1 MADGNQLKMGDQI
14 DVPDDDPFAEL
25 TRIMGFD
32 PRQSVKQA
40 EAEKAV
46 VAASPQRDRD
56 PRPAMDH
63 ASNDDDFSIDL
74 EKELM
79 GEFSADEDD
88 DFANLDFAEVAPSAD
103 AQPASEPQVEAA
115 EAAADSAEID
125 FDFDAAIAASV
136 AQDTGAARYAPAD
149 AGAAV
154 ARSVEMDVAEPDL
167 AGSAH
172 HDLDFAAEL
181 DAAMAADD
189 SEMSDAFS
197 LVEEQAGQEPVAAYG
212 SEVEDAAVDA
222 HAADAM
228 DFRLEASDLHLD
240 AGDLHLD
247 EADFDANSDDPD
259 QDHVPAAVDELRLD
273 PADLHFGADTSDDAS
288 VSAVE
293 SDRHF
298 GPTDDHAGE
307 QEFTLDAAD
316 LDLDEG
322 YADADGE
329 EIEVGDEIHF
339 DESDFVVDD
348 GYAPEQEALPA
359 ETRFLYGEAGLAAD
373 PAPYE
378 AEADYPGDA
387 DSDFAR
393 YDAAGAIGAEADPA
407 ARSPMD
413 EAAAEYRDRS
423 AVPADLASA
432 FNLEDELNALLGNHS
447 GNKAPVEEPAYEPRH
462 DNAVSSSASS
472 DLDWELEDL
481 VEAAA
486 SAEHDED
493 FAPEPRRG
501 FSGDARPESG
511 FTRSFGPKDDAP
523 STVDD
528 LYAAAAVASAAH
540 ALPEASPPPRTSMF
554 SRSPAYSERYQQRA
568 DDSGADYHRAASP
581 AWPSAGSV
589 SPREAAHE
597 DPLDVIAEL
606 TAKYSKPLPTG
617 ASAMIGDDMQ
627 ERYAEAPDVETIEVS
642 DRAVA
647 LADDLDLPEFDFND
661 ELPPVSAYD
670 DLDTDFA
677 SLLNDM
683 NDSGAMPADSA
694 NGYADTAGAGY
705 SGQDEPYRASV
716 SPAVAR
722 SGAASTIPGVHRD
735 EQDRFALDPDD
746 LPGSRAMAAGPY
758 ADDYGYDPDLDDA
771 LAVPGMAAAHDE
783 ARPQRRGLLV
793 AGIVG
798 GVALIGALGAFAL
811 SFGGDGDPG
820 TVAIVKVDDGPIKM
834 KPENPG
840 GTSVPNQDSKVYQ
853 TVTGEGS
860 TTDPQ
865 QEKLVTTAEEPVD
878 MAPADEDIE
887 DNPVVAA
894 KSEDRIEQILQDAE
908 GQSDAEIAAVA
919 PRKVRTLVVRPDG
932 TLVPR
937 EDTTD
942 NDIQTDAV
950 ASAQDALADAASTA
964 TGALPEQTD
973 EGRPMAQP
981 GDEQVAA
988 VEPAATQPSSDTPAT
1003 APIAPQRPAEQP
1015 IDVVGEVKP
1024 DQVASAATSAAG
1036 GAWSMQIASQPSEAA
1051 AQTSYKNLLARYGS
1065 VLNGRDANI
1074 VKAEVAGKGTFWRVR
1089 IPAASRNEAISL
1101 CETYKSAGGNCF
1113 VSK

>member
-1 MADGNQLKMGDQI
+1 MADGNQLKMGGQI
-14 DVPDDDPFAEL
+14 DVSDDDPFAEL

-32 PRQSVKQA
+32 PRQSVNQA
-40 EAEKAV
+40 ETEKAV
-46 VAASPQRDRD
+46 VAASPQRERD
-56 PRPAMDH
+56 PQPAMDK

-79 GEFSADEDD
+79 GEFSAHEDD
-88 DFANLDFAEVAPSAD
+88 DFANLDFAEIDSSAD
-103 AQPASEPQVEAA
+103 AEPAAKAEAA
-115 EAAADSAEID
+115 EAASDSAELD

-136 AQDTGAARYAPAD
+136 AEDARAAPHAPAD

-154 ARSVEMDVAEPDL
+154 ARSVEMDMAEPDV
-167 AGSAH
+167 AGGAH
-172 HDLDFAAEL
+172 HDLDIAAEL

-189 SEMSDAFS
+189 FEMSDAFS
-197 LVEEQAGQEPVAAYG
+197 SVEEPAGHEPFAALD
-212 SEVEDAAVDA
+212 SELEDAAVDS
-222 HAADAM
+222 HAADAA

-247 EADFDANSDDPD
+247 EADFVASSDEPDGDTAPAVAEDVRIDP
-259 QDHVPAAVDELRLD
+259 VDLQFD
-273 PADLHFGADTSDDAS
+273 ADLSDGDS
-288 VSAVE
+288 VAAGE

-298 GPTDDHAGE
+298 GPTDDDAGE

-322 YADADGE
+322 YVQSDGE
-329 EIEVGDEIHF
+329 AIYVEDEVHF
-339 DESDFVVDD
+339 DENDFAVDD
-348 GYAPEQEALPA
+348 GYAPEQAAASLEP
-359 ETRFLYGEAGLAAD
+359 RFPYGEAGFAAE
-373 PAPYE
+373 PVPYE
-378 AEADYPGDA
+378 AEAVDPADA
-387 DSDFAR
+387 DSAFAA
-393 YDAAGAIGAEADPA
+393 YDAAGAIDVEAGPVV
-407 ARSPMD
+407 RSPMD

-423 AVPADLASA
+423 QVPADLASA
-432 FNLEDELNALLGNHS
+432 FNLEEELNALLGNRS
-447 GNKAPVEEPAYEPRH
+447 GNKAHVEEPAYEPRQ
-462 DNAVSSSASS
+462 DDAVSSRVSN

-481 VEAAA
+481 VEAVA
-486 SAEHDED
+486 SAEHDAD
-493 FAPEPRRG
+493 FAAEPRQD
-501 FSGDARPESG
+501 FSGDVGQETG
-511 FTRSFGPKDDAP
+511 FIRSFGPKDDVA
-523 STVDD
+523 SAVDD

-540 ALPEASPPPRTSMF
+540 ALPEASASPRTSMF
-554 SRSPAYSERYQQRA
+554 SRSPAFSERYQQRA
-568 DDSGADYHRAASP
+568 DDSGADYRRAASP
-581 AWPSAGSV
+581 AWPSA

-606 TAKYSKPLPTG
+606 TAKYSKPMPTDS
-617 ASAMIGDDMQ
+617 SAMIGDDMQ

-647 LADDLDLPEFDFND
+647 LADDLDLPEFDFDD

-683 NDSGAMPADSA
+683 NDSEAMPADSS

-705 SGQDEPYRASV
+705 SRQDEPYRAIV

-722 SGAASTIPGVHRD
+722 SGAASTIPGVHQH

-746 LPGSRAMAAGPY
+746 LPGSRAVAAGPY
-758 ADDYGYDPDLDDA
+758 DDDYGYDPDLDDA
-771 LAVPGMAAAHDE
+771 LAVPGMAAAHEE

-820 TVAIVKVDDGPIKM
+820 TVAIVKVDDGPIKV

-878 MAPADEDIE
+878 MAPVDEDIE
-887 DNPVVAA
+887 DNPLVAA

-950 ASAQDALADAASTA
+950 ASAQGAIANAASAA
-964 TGALPEQTD
+964 TGAVPEQAD
-973 EGRPMAQP
+973 EGQPMAQL

-988 VEPAATQPSSDTPAT
+988 VDPAATPRSSETPAT

-1065 VLNGRDANI
+1065 VLNGREANI
-1074 VKAEVAGKGTFWRVR
+1074 VKADVAGKGTFWRVR